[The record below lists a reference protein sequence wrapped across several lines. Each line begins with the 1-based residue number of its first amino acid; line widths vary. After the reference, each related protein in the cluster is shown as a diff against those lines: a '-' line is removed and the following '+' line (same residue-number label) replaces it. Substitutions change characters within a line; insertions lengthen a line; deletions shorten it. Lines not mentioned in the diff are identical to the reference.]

1 MTIAHEY
8 YYLLALIGSIFFPL
22 VLSFDKKVNFKQYF
36 TSLLKSV
43 PLVGSLFV
51 LGDIVYTYLGVWGFN
66 PDFHLPAYFV
76 NLPYEE
82 IGFFLVIPFACV
94 FIYEVIRA
102 YFKLNES
109 IYIDKGLLVIALT
122 FAILALVFSERLYT
136 TATYSFTALILF
148 YLRWKRPRY
157 RTYLLFAFLLSILP
171 FLLVNGFLT
180 GMFTPEPIVW
190 YDNTENLGI
199 RIFTIPIEDFSYS
212 FNLIALNIIVF
223 QYFKSK

>member
-51 LGDIVYTYLGVWGFN
+51 LGDTVYTYLGVWGFN
-66 PDFHLPAYFV
+66 ADFHLPAYFA

-109 IYIDKGLLVIALT
+109 IYTDKGLLVIALT